1 MGGSVRN
8 GKETIVNWVKTLE
21 NVNTIVDVG
30 AGSGTYYNLFVEEF
44 GMLKNARWIGLEVWK
59 PAIEKWG
66 IDKVYSSVIN
76 EDART
81 FDWTK
86 VSNID
91 LVIMGDVLEHMKK
104 EEAMALVDKVLDHSR
119 YGIISIPV
127 KHWPQGAI
135 NDNPYEVHVKDDW
148 SHREVMETFSNY
160 IIKEEKAG
168 KIGVYLLEKK

>member
-1 MGGSVRN
+1 MGGSLRN
-8 GKETIVNWVKTLE
+8 GKETIVNWVKSLD
-21 NVNTIVDVG
+21 NINTIVDVG
-30 AGSGTYYNLFVEEF
+30 AGAGTYYNLFVKEF
-44 GMLKNARWIGLEVWK
+44 NMLVNSRWIGLEVWQ
-59 PAIEKWG
+59 PTIDRWG
-66 IDKVYSSVIN
+66 IDKFYTSVIN

-81 FDWTK
+81 FDWTSI
-86 VSNID
+86 SNID

-104 EEAMALVDKVLDHSR
+104 EEAVALVDKVLDNSR

-148 SHREVMETFSNY
+148 SHREAMETFSKY

-168 KIGVYLLEKK
+168 KIGVFLLEKK

>member
-8 GKETIVNWVKTLE
+8 GKETIVNWVKTLD
-21 NVNTIVDVG
+21 NINTIVDVG

-44 GMLKNARWIGLEVWK
+44 SMLKDARWIGLEVWK
-59 PAIEKWG
+59 RAIEKWG

-104 EEAMALVDKVLDHSR
+104 EEAVALVDKVLDHSR
-119 YGIISIPV
+119 
-127 KHWPQGAI
+127 
-135 NDNPYEVHVKDDW
+135 
-148 SHREVMETFSNY
+148 
-160 IIKEEKAG
+160 
-168 KIGVYLLEKK
+168 